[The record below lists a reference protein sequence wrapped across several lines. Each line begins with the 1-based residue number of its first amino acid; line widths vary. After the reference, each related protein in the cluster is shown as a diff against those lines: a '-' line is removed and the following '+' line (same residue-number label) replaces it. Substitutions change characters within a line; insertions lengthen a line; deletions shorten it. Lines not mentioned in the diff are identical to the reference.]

1 MVRGQSKQN
10 PPVTHACSLQRN
22 EPHGPCFIRRQCTYY
37 FFFSYLLWVCPVML
51 QDVFNIKNQ
60 IEDSVGFEA
69 LNKQIQV
76 QTRSRQIQI

>member
-1 MVRGQSKQN
+1 
-10 PPVTHACSLQRN
+10 
-22 EPHGPCFIRRQCTYY
+22 
-37 FFFSYLLWVCPVML
+37 ML